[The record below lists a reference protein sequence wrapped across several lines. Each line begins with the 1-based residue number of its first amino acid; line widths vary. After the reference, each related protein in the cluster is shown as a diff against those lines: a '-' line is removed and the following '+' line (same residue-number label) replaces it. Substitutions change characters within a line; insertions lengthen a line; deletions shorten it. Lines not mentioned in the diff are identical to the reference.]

1 MVRPYRAPKLLDSL
15 NQEGPI
21 YVDPNLTAGTTLEV
35 AVYAGKSVRLR
46 TDKGDGVPAILDSED
61 TIAKAEASAKVESP
75 PPVRGAAAPSPSSA
89 SRVVLLENGDFIDLE
104 SQELK
109 AQDIGDGAV
118 LYSFA
123 GDSSPTRI
131 GSTRPI
137 FLVMMPGNVE
147 LARVQVG
154 KGNRQLL
161 YSAAKKHSASPLA
174 VTVTQ
179 VSDTLRR
186 VTVSE
191 PLTPGEYV
199 LVVVDSNKDDSN
211 RAYLFEA
218 R

>member
-1 MVRPYRAPKLLDSL
+1 LLDSL
-15 NQEGPI
+15 NQEGPF

-35 AVYAGKSVRLR
+35 AVYANKSVRPR

-61 TIAKAEASAKVESP
+61 TIEKAEVSAKVESS
-75 PPVRGAAAPSPSSA
+75 PPVRAPAAPAPSSA
-89 SRVVLLENGDFIDLE
+89 SKVVLLENGDFIDLE
-104 SQELK
+104 NQELK

-123 GDSSPTRI
+123 GDSSSTRI
-131 GSTRPI
+131 GSARPV
-137 FLVMMPGNVE
+137 FLVMMPGNIE

-174 VTVTQ
+174 VNVSQ

-186 VTVSE
+186 ITVSE
-191 PLTPGEYV
+191 PLAHGEYV
-199 LVVVDSNKDDSN
+199 LLVIDSNKDDSS